1 MTIHL
6 RSLTLPT
13 IPLPLKEQYPF
24 TVPVVQT
31 LAEQEV
37 TFSSDVTF
45 FVGENGSGKSTV
57 LEALAVAVDSI
68 TVGSE
73 SVSTD
78 YSLLSVKRLA
88 GTLKLLWNHRATRG
102 FFMRSEDFFGFT
114 KTLRAIRK
122 ELEREIE
129 LVDEEYEGRSDYAK
143 GLAKMPYHRELHE
156 MRSRY
161 GDDLD
166 AYSHGESYFKLFEA
180 RLVPNG
186 LYLLDEPEA
195 PLSPMKQLM
204 LVALL
209 QQMVQEHGAQFIV
222 ATHSPILM
230 AYPGAAIYGFDS
242 GIIRPMAYDDVE
254 HVMVTKAFMK
264 NPAQFLRHLEE
275 PGQ

>member
-6 RSLTLPT
+6 RSMTLPK
-13 IPLPLKEQYPF
+13 IPRVLQPHYPF
-24 TVPVVQT
+24 TVPVVQA
-31 LAEQEV
+31 LVREGI
-37 TFSSDVTF
+37 TFTTDVTF

-57 LEALAVAVDSI
+57 LEAMAVAVDSV

-78 YSLLSVKRLA
+78 DSLLPVKRLA
-88 GTLKLLWNHRATRG
+88 GTLKAVWNQRPTNG
-102 FFMRSEDFFGFT
+102 FFMRSEDFFGYT

-122 ELEREIE
+122 ELEQEIA
-129 LVDEEYEGRSDYAK
+129 LVDEEYEGRSEYAK
-143 GLAKMPYHRELHE
+143 NLAKMPYRRELGE
-156 MRSRY
+156 MQNRY
-161 GDDLD
+161 GKDLD

-204 LVALL
+204 LVAMIR
-209 QQMVQEHGAQFIV
+209 QMVQDHGAQFII

-230 AYPGAAIYGFDS
+230 AYPGATIYGFD
-242 GIIRPMAYDDVE
+242 GGAIQPLAYDDVE
-254 HVMVTKAFMK
+254 HVTVMRAFMK
-264 NPAQFLRHLEE
+264 NPMQFLRYLQ
-275 PGQ
+275 G